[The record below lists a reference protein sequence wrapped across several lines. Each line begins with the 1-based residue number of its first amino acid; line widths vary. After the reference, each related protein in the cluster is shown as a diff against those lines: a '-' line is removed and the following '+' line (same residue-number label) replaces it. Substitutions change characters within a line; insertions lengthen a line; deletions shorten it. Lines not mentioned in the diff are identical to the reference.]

1 MKKLLILAVLTALN
15 IQCQHNQ
22 TPARVDYTS
31 LQKYLTQQLTEAI
44 YYTRKLQ
51 TSETPQELINN
62 FISARK
68 YYKRAEPFCRVIN
81 AESTHKINGPPLP
94 IYKDDSGKILEP
106 VGYQAIGD
114 QVYAD
119 AIDSSTFKYQ
129 TDVTIGYLTNL
140 IELINRFPPNSR
152 RFFPAIHQELLSIF
166 SLSITGF
173 DTPTSLIG
181 IQEAASSL
189 ENIEQMYRL
198 VLADTIR
205 LLDISLDQQFT
216 TDLQEAITYLKQN
229 HEFETFDRYFFGRSH
244 INRLTADWVAIR
256 KTSGL
261 YPNPKN
267 LAINLDA
274 PTFFE
279 KNSFCADFFLT
290 AGSGN
295 ITSEKLDLGKRL
307 FYDKALS
314 SSGNL
319 SCGSCHQ
326 PGQAFQ
332 DGMTVGKDKNGKDL
346 LRNTPTLINS
356 VFQQKFFWDG
366 RSDNLE
372 QQITIVFDNPSEFN
386 NDAHKLRTSEVLKDS
401 SYQAVFH
408 LAYPQKEF
416 DRAAII
422 EALAAYTGSLTSL
435 DSRFDQNMRGELDDF
450 TSQEVLGMNLF
461 MGKALCSTCH
471 FMPLTNGT
479 VPPLFHETEKEILGV
494 PETAENEQLD
504 DDLGFYWV
512 FEQEIHKSMFK
523 TPTIRNIALTAPYMH
538 NGVYDSLEQ
547 VMDFYNQGGGAGLG
561 FDVPH
566 QTLPFDSLSLSNN
579 EINAIIAF
587 MHTLTDEGEY

>member
-1 MKKLLILAVLTALN
+1 MKKLLTLAVLTALN
-15 IQCQHNQ
+15 FQCQQNQ

-81 AESTHKINGPPLP
+81 SESTHKINGPPLP

-106 VGYQAIGD
+106 VGYQAIGE

-119 AIDSSTFKYQ
+119 AIDSTTFKYQ

-140 IELINRFPPNSR
+140 IELTNRFPPNSR
-152 RFFPAIHQELLSIF
+152 RYFPAIHQELLSIF

-173 DTPTSLIG
+173 DTPSSLIG

-256 KTSGL
+256 KKSGL

-274 PTFFE
+274 PTLFE
-279 KNSFCADFFLT
+279 KNSFNTDFFLT

-307 FYDKALS
+307 FYDQALS
-314 SSGNL
+314 SSSNL

-372 QQITIVFDNPSEFN
+372 QQITSVFDNPSEFN

-401 SYQAVFH
+401 SYQAAFH

-416 DRAAII
+416 NRAAII
-422 EALAAYTGSLTSL
+422 EALAAYTSSLTSL

-450 TSQEVLGMNLF
+450 TSQEILGMNLF

-494 PETAENEQLD
+494 PETAENKQLD